1 MKILVRQEVIYDL
14 LRLEHMFAQ
23 QCKSIS
29 GGYCIKGVCLA
40 WLDLFVDNTKTKE
53 CGSTFKGLVDA
64 SDTSTERLIAM
75 WGEPASVPTVQ
86 MLK

>member
-1 MKILVRQEVIYDL
+1 MTYFDL
-14 LRLEHMFAQ
+14 NMCSLNNVN
-23 QCKSIS
+23 QCTC
-29 GGYCIKGVCLA
+29 GYCIKGVCLA
-40 WLDLFVDNTKTKE
+40 WLDPFVDNTKTKE